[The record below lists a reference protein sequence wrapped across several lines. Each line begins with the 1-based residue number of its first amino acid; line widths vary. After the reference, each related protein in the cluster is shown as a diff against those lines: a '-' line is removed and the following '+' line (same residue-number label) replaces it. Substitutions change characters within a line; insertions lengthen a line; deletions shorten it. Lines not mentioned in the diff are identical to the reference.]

1 MYGFNVL
8 FIRANPAEGHVESA
22 ALSVSVGLS
31 SSPGSTRLEILHSGM
46 FFILSC
52 VRFLLRTP
60 LTQDSRLSD
69 TISNSIVEG
78 DLAAAGISTEYS
90 VPIL

>member
-31 SSPGSTRLEILHSGM
+31 SSPGSTRLEILHSGV
-46 FFILSC
+46 FFNSW
-52 VRFLLRTP
+52 LREISS
-60 LTQDSRLSD
+60 QDAVD
-69 TISNSIVEG
+69 TGLEII
-78 DLAAAGISTEYS
+78 
-90 VPIL
+90 